1 MTQERTKLPLLSTLG
16 LSGAKLTRTRIENQR
31 RERINNTTSES
42 ENTSPS
48 PSSTLSPSIARQKS
62 IDKFKLNM
70 SQMRDKVGNLALTN
84 QYLVELPI
92 KKTIL
97 DYIKE
102 YHEPEFDA
110 YSIKKFSPNLGFYCT
125 EATLPV
131 SSYATAEVKDNFLG
145 VTQEFAHTRLYTDLD
160 LTFYVDSDY
169 DVLRYFELW
178 MDYISGGE
186 NKFQNSQ
193 TGNAFLTGYFKR
205 FKYPNDYKTSEM
217 SIIKFERDYE
227 NSLSYIFMN
236 AFPKG
241 LTSIP
246 VSYGSAD
253 LLKVTVTFNYD
264 RYVVI
269 RKKLSEY

>member
-16 LSGAKLTRTRIENQR
+16 LSGAELTRTRIENQR
-31 RERINNTTSES
+31 RERINNTTPES

-102 YHEPEFDA
+102 HHQPEFDA

-186 NKFQNSQ
+186 GQFQKSQ
-193 TGNAFLTGYFKR
+193 SGNAFLPGYFKR

-217 SIIKFERDYE
+217 SIVKFEKDYK
-227 NSLSYIFMN
+227 NSLSYVFMN

-269 RKKLSEY
+269 RKKLSQY

>member
-1 MTQERTKLPLLSTLG
+1 MVFEPRVDARNRGLPADRPGGNPNYKS
-16 LSGAKLTRTRIENQR
+16 
-31 RERINNTTSES
+31 
-42 ENTSPS
+42 
-48 PSSTLSPSIARQKS
+48 SSTPDKDPTPPRPKGNNS
-62 IDKFKLNM
+62 IDRFKLNM
-70 SQMRDKVGNLALTN
+70 SQIRDKIGNLSLTN
-84 QYLVELPI
+84 QYLVKLPI
-92 KKTIL
+92 GKDIL

-102 YHEPEFDA
+102 YYQPEFDN
-110 YSIKKFSPNLGFYCT
+110 YSIKEFGPNLGFYCA

-131 SSYATAEVKDNFLG
+131 SSYATAEVKDNILG

-160 LTFYVDSDY
+160 LTFYVDSNY

-178 MDYISGGE
+178 MDFISAGE
-186 NKFQNSQ
+186 KKFQNSQ
-193 TGNAFLTGYFKR
+193 SGSAFLPTYFRR
-205 FKYPNDYKTSEM
+205 FKYPDQYKTSQM
-217 SIIKFERDYE
+217 SIVKFERDYE
-227 NSLSYIFMN
+227 DSLSYNFMN

-269 RKKLSEY
+269 RKKLSQF

>member
-1 MTQERTKLPLLSTLG
+1 MARKPENIPGYDRLSPR
-16 LSGAKLTRTRIENQR
+16 AKLILTGQSVYDRPLNQR
-31 RERINNTTSES
+31 GTVTPNIS
-42 ENTSPS
+42 
-48 PSSTLSPSIARQKS
+48 QKPPTPRPPTPPKPKAP
-62 IDKFKLNM
+62 IGEFKLNM
-70 SQMRDKVGNLALTN
+70 SQIRDKIGNLSLTN
-84 QYLVELPI
+84 QYLVNLPI
-92 KKTIL
+92 GKDIL

-102 YHEPEFDA
+102 YYQPEFDN
-110 YSIKKFSPNLGFYCT
+110 YSIKEFGPNLGFYCA

-131 SSYATAEVKDNFLG
+131 SSYATAEVKDNILG

-160 LTFYVDSDY
+160 LTFYVDSNY

-178 MDYISGGE
+178 LDFISAGE
-186 NKFQNSQ
+186 KKFQNSQ
-193 TGNAFLTGYFKR
+193 SGNAFLPTYFRR
-205 FKYPNDYKTSEM
+205 FKYPDQYKTSQM
-217 SIIKFERDYE
+217 SIVKFERDYE
-227 NSLSYIFMN
+227 DSLSYNFMN

-269 RKKLSEY
+269 RKKLSQF